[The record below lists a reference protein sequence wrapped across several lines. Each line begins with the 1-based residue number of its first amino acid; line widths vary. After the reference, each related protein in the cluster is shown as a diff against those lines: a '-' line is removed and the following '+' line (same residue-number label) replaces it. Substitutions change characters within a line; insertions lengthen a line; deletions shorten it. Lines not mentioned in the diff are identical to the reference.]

1 MTIAVLMSTYNGG
14 KYLDEQL
21 ASLAH
26 QTVADAMTV
35 YIRDDGSKDSTF
47 DIIDRWKDELSIHLQ
62 KAENVGPARS
72 FWELMTDRSIQ
83 ADYYAFCDQDDIW
96 DADKLET
103 AVAQLQGDCHL
114 YCCNCRIVDAQGKL
128 LQPAMKDAAPQMDI
142 PRVFVTGF
150 IQGCA
155 MVFTNALREYILSKN
170 ISCIPMHDVMLM
182 LYGPAYG
189 EVFWDNAPRFS
200 YRVHESNVTVKSQKS
215 ALKKLQSTWRNWRSS
230 SKNSMSTVAAQ
241 MLENELP
248 LSEKDRM
255 FLTRM
260 SSYRSS
266 LQNKLWLIR
275 CEDIQH
281 IPDVTYRSLRSYKVR
296 LLLGLL

>member
-47 DIIDRWKDELSIHLQ
+47 DIIDRWKEKLSIHFQ

-72 FWELMTDRSIQ
+72 FWELFTDRSIQ

-103 AVAQLQGDCHL
+103 AVAQLRGDCHM

-128 LQPAMKDAAPQMDI
+128 LQSAMKDAAPQMDI

-189 EVFWDNAPRFS
+189 KVCWDNTPRFS
-200 YRVHESNVTVKSQKS
+200 YRVHENNVTVKSQKS
-215 ALKKLQSTWRNWRSS
+215 ALKKLHSTWRNWRSS
-230 SKNSMSTVAAQ
+230 SRNSMSTVAEE
-241 MLENELP
+241 MLRNGLP
-248 LSEKDRM
+248 LSEKDREY
-255 FLTRM
+255 LSRM
-260 SSYRSS
+260 STYRSS
-266 LQNKLWLIR
+266 IRNKLWLIGYK
-275 CEDIQH
+275 DIQR
-281 IPDVTYRSLRSYKVR
+281 IPDVTYRSLRSFKIRVM
-296 LLLGLL
+296 LGLL

>member
-1 MTIAVLMSTYNGG
+1 MTIAVFMSTYNGG
-14 KYLDEQL
+14 KFLDEQL
-21 ASLAH
+21 ASLAN
-26 QTVADAMTV
+26 QTLADAMTV
-35 YIRDDGSKDSTF
+35 YLRDDGSNDNTLQ
-47 DIIDRWKDELSIHLQ
+47 IIHRWKDKLSIRLE

-103 AVAQLQGDCHL
+103 AVKQLRGPCHL

-128 LQPAMKDAAPQMDI
+128 LQPAMKEAAPRMDI

-155 MVFTNALREYILSKN
+155 MVFTNELREFILGQH
-170 ISCIPMHDVMLM
+170 ISCVPMHDVILM

-189 EVFWDNAPRFS
+189 KVFWDGTPRFS
-200 YRVHESNVTVKSQKS
+200 YRVHENNVTVKSQKS
-215 ALKKLQSTWRNWRSS
+215 PLEKLRTTLRNWRNS

-241 MLENELP
+241 MLENDLQ
-248 LSEKDRM
+248 LSQKDR
-255 FLTRM
+255 LYLSRM
-260 SSYRSS
+260 SAYRSG
-266 LQNKLWLIR
+266 LLKRLWLIR
-275 CEDIQH
+275 YQDIQH
-281 IPDVTYRSLRSYKVR
+281 IPDVTYRSLRSYKIR